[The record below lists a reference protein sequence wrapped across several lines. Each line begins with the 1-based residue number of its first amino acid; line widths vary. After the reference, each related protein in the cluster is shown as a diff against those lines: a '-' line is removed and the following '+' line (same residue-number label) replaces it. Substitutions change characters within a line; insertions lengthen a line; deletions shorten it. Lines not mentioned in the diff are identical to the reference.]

1 MQDSSIQRLVL
12 AGAILLGVIGAGSLG
27 YTLLGGDTWTLGESL
42 YFALI
47 TVSTVGYGELH
58 DVGTVP
64 GARVLT
70 GVLILLGSGAL
81 VYFQSNITAT
91 LVEGRLGK
99 AFRRRRMQRE
109 IQSLKGHF
117 VVTGVGA
124 TGRHVIEEL
133 VAVNQK
139 FVAVDIDLARLER
152 LSAELVG
159 GNMLFVHGDATQDV
173 TLVDAGVDRASG
185 VVAALSTDHE
195 NLYVTLSA
203 RNLSPTTR
211 IVTKVIEP
219 EAKKKMIIAGAN
231 ATVSPTIIG
240 GLRMASE
247 ILRPDVVQFL
257 DQMMREK
264 DQTLRFEEIV
274 VEQAS
279 PFAGQ
284 TLRRVPLRGVANVLV
299 IAARD
304 AKKGFVYNPGPDF
317 QLEVGSV
324 LIVIA
329 KPSDVARAR
338 RLLLGDKSR
347 GG

>member
-1 MQDSSIQRLVL
+1 
-12 AGAILLGVIGAGSLG
+12 
-27 YTLLGGDTWTLGESL
+27 
-42 YFALI
+42 
-47 TVSTVGYGELH
+47 
-58 DVGTVP
+58 
-64 GARVLT
+64 
-70 GVLILLGSGAL
+70 
-81 VYFQSNITAT
+81 
-91 LVEGRLGK
+91 
-99 AFRRRRMQRE
+99 
-109 IQSLKGHF
+109 
-117 VVTGVGA
+117 
-124 TGRHVIEEL
+124 
-133 VAVNQK
+133 
-139 FVAVDIDLARLER
+139 
-152 LSAELVG
+152 
-159 GNMLFVHGDATQDV
+159 
-173 TLVDAGVDRASG
+173 
-185 VVAALSTDHE
+185 
-195 NLYVTLSA
+195 
-203 RNLSPTTR
+203 
-211 IVTKVIEP
+211 
-219 EAKKKMIIAGAN
+219 
-231 ATVSPTIIG
+231 

-317 QLEVGSV
+317 QLEAGSV